1 MKPARF
7 SPGTRNIPRRPL
19 PDLPNWHIRLPG
31 LLGGVHLAALPAS
44 SFPVGTPVVDPKVA
58 IW

>member
-1 MKPARF
+1 MKPAPIQSRHAQH
-7 SPGTRNIPRRPL
+7 PRRPL